1 MNTNF
6 VRGDSFL
13 FKFSIKNKQGDNITA
28 EDIDTAELRNWIKPT
43 ETMEESE
50 KKVIEIESR
59 EPSIEQIIGNEVE

>member
-13 FKFSIKNKQGDNITA
+13 FKFSIKNKQEDNITA
-28 EDIDTAELRNWIKPT
+28 ED
-43 ETMEESE
+43 
-50 KKVIEIESR
+50 KVIEIESR